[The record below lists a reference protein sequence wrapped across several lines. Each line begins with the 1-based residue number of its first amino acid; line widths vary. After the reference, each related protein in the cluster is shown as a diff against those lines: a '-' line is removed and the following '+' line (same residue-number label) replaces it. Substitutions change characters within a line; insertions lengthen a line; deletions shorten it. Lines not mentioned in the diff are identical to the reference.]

1 MKKEIMVAVSN
12 EKLNIKAFL
21 ESYCTLSSRKVK
33 QLLKQKKIQI
43 NSKTAYYDSNVKSG
57 DKVVFDLSEAGKD
70 STLPESMALDII
82 YEDEYF
88 LAVNK
93 PAGILVHPT
102 TNFPTNTLANGI
114 KFYFLSKDLDIPIRF
129 INRID
134 RDTSGLVIIAK
145 SGEAHSALAKQFELD
160 SCEKLYLA
168 VAEGFFEAASGTI
181 DKPIGIDDENT
192 IRRAVSKDGHKSIT
206 MYEVQEQYKIAAL
219 VKLKLV
225 TGRTHQI
232 RVHLSSIGHPLL
244 GDELYG
250 GNMQYLQRQALH
262 AYKMTFLHPYG
273 KEIIRLQAKLPHD
286 IEQLLA
292 LLKHKEIE

>member
-1 MKKEIMVAVSN
+1 MKKEITVEFSI
-12 EKLNIKAFL
+12 EKLNIKEFL
-21 ESYCTLSSRKVK
+21 ESYCTLSSRKAK

-43 NSKTAYYDSNVKSG
+43 NNKTAYYDSNVKSG
-57 DKVVFDLSEAGKD
+57 DMVVFDLSEAGKD

-93 PAGILVHPT
+93 PAGLLVHPT
-102 TNFPTNTLANGI
+102 PNFPANTLANGI

-145 SGEAHSALAKQFELD
+145 SGEVHRDLAKQFELD

-168 VAEGFFEAASGTI
+168 VAEGFFAAVNGTI
-181 DKPIGIDDENT
+181 DKPIGIDDENP
-192 IRRAVSKDGHKSIT
+192 IRRAISEDGQKCIT
-206 MYEVQEQYKIAAL
+206 MYEVQEQYNMAAL
-219 VKLKLV
+219 IKLKLI

-232 RVHLSSIGHPLL
+232 RVHLSSMGHPLV
-244 GDELYG
+244 GDKLYG
-250 GNMQYLQRQALH
+250 GSMQYMQRQALH
-262 AYKMTFLHPYG
+262 AYKMIFTHPYG
-273 KEIIRLQAKLPHD
+273 KGVIKLQAKLPPD
-286 IEQLLA
+286 MEQLLA
-292 LLKHKEIE
+292 LLRNKEIE

>member
-145 SGEAHSALAKQFELD
+145 SGETHSALAKQFELD

-273 KEIIRLQAKLPHD
+273 KGVIKLQAKLPPD
-286 IEQLLA
+286 IEQILA
-292 LLKHKEIE
+292 LLRIKEIG

>member
-273 KEIIRLQAKLPHD
+273 KGVIKLQAKLPPD
-286 IEQLLA
+286 IEQILA
-292 LLKHKEIE
+292 LLRIKEIG

>member
-1 MKKEIMVAVSN
+1 MVAVSN

>member
-1 MKKEIMVAVSN
+1 MKKEVTAEFSM

-43 NSKTAYYDSNVKSG
+43 NSKTAYYDSNVKTG
-57 DKVVFDLSEAGKD
+57 DKVAFDMSEFGKD

-88 LAVNK
+88 MAVNK

-102 TNFPTNTLANGI
+102 PNFTTNTLANGI
-114 KFYFLSKDLDIPIRF
+114 KFYFLSIGLDIPIRL

-145 SGEAHSALAKQFELD
+145 SGEAHRELAKQFEQD
-160 SCEKLYLA
+160 NCEKLYLA
-168 VAEGFFEAASGTI
+168 VAEGCFDKASGII
-181 DKPIGIDDENT
+181 DKPIGMDIENP
-192 IRRAVSKDGHKSIT
+192 IRRAVCEDGQKSIT
-206 MYEVQEQYKIAAL
+206 VYEVQEQYKMAAL
-219 VKLKLV
+219 IKLKLV

-232 RVHLSSIGHPLL
+232 RVHMSSVGHPLL
-244 GDELYG
+244 GDMLYG
-250 GNMQYLQRQALH
+250 GNMELMQRQALH
-262 AYKMTFLHPYG
+262 AYKMIFQHPYE
-273 KEIIRLQAKLPHD
+273 KREIELQAKLPKD
-286 IEQLLA
+286 MEQLLE
-292 LLKHKEIE
+292 LLKNKVIE